1 MLSKVDRIRGYL
13 YIDDKE
19 EIFNS
24 NQSEYIDKYIY
35 EAFKDIDNYGKRI
48 LMAQI
53 LYGIIK
59 FESKEL
65 IKDYKNN
72 RLKCNLTDI
81 KIKDKYYY
89 LNAYLTKLNQNKN
102 DMLSMVDELLKY

>member
-24 NQSEYIDKYIY
+24 KQNEYIDKYVY
-35 EAFKDIDNYGKRI
+35 DTFKEIDNYGKRI

-102 DMLSMVDELLKY
+102 DMLSMVDELLK

>member
-1 MLSKVDRIRGYL
+1 MLSKVDRIREYL

-24 NQSEYIDKYIY
+24 KQNEYVYDT
-35 EAFKDIDNYGKRI
+35 FKDIDNYGKRI

-65 IKDYKNN
+65 IKDYEDNI
-72 RLKCNLTDI
+72 LKCEFI
-81 KIKDKYYY
+81 GGEIKDKQYY
-89 LNAYLTKLNQNKN
+89 LNTYTTKLNQNKN
-102 DMLSMVDELLKY
+102 DMLSMVYELLK

>member
-1 MLSKVDRIRGYL
+1 MLSKVDRIREYL

-24 NQSEYIDKYIY
+24 KQNEYIDKYVY
-35 EAFKDIDNYGKRI
+35 ETFKDIDNYGKRI
-48 LMAQI
+48 LMVQI

-59 FESKEL
+59 FESKEI
-65 IKDYKNN
+65 IKDYEDN
-72 RLKCNLTDI
+72 RLKCNFI
-81 KIKDKYYY
+81 GRKIKDKQYY

-102 DMLSMVDELLKY
+102 DMLSMVDELLK

>member
-1 MLSKVDRIRGYL
+1 MLSKVDRIREYL

-24 NQSEYIDKYIY
+24 KQNEYIDKYVY
-35 EAFKDIDNYGKRI
+35 DTFKEIDNYGKRI

-65 IKDYKNN
+65 IKDYEDNG
-72 RLKCNLTDI
+72 LKCELI
-81 KIKDKYYY
+81 GREIKDKQYY
-89 LNAYLTKLNQNKN
+89 LNAYITKLKQNKN
-102 DMLSMVDELLKY
+102 NMLSMVYELLK

>member
-1 MLSKVDRIRGYL
+1 
-13 YIDDKE
+13 
-19 EIFNS
+19 
-24 NQSEYIDKYIY
+24 
-35 EAFKDIDNYGKRI
+35 
-48 LMAQI
+48 MAQI

-72 RLKCNLTDI
+72 RLKCNLTE
-81 KIKDKYYY
+81 IKDKYYY

-102 DMLSMVDELLKY
+102 DMLSMVDELLK

>member
-35 EAFKDIDNYGKRI
+35 
-48 LMAQI
+48 
-53 LYGIIK
+53 
-59 FESKEL
+59 
-65 IKDYKNN
+65 
-72 RLKCNLTDI
+72 
-81 KIKDKYYY
+81 
-89 LNAYLTKLNQNKN
+89 
-102 DMLSMVDELLKY
+102 

>member
-1 MLSKVDRIRGYL
+1 MLSKVDRIREYL

-24 NQSEYIDKYIY
+24 KQNEYIDKYVY
-35 EAFKDIDNYGKRI
+35 ETFKDINNYGKRI

-65 IKDYKNN
+65 IKDYEDN
-72 RLKCNLTDI
+72 RLKYELI
-81 KIKDKYYY
+81 GREIKDKQYY
-89 LNAYLTKLNQNKN
+89 LNAYLKNLNKNRN
-102 DMLSMVDELLKY
+102 DMLSMVYELLK